1 MTVCVG
7 DRHDAVRRSAHSADP
22 RLYVGGLPERNHL
35 LRDSGLEWNCK
46 KGSKRIYVNIIFN
59 LALKIFVYP
68 FFYCLA
74 GSFYHCRFGSPL
86 RLRFSSPWV
95 LGSGFCWRYQA
106 TTSWTTTV
114 TSKRVSWQISPCHLY
129 IYKVFRLLWTSQ
141 FSSCKCVRRIRFWW
155 RNF

>member
-68 FFYCLA
+68 FFCCLA
-74 GSFYHCRFGSPL
+74 SSFYHCRFGSPL

-114 TSKRVSWQISPCHLY
+114 TSKRVFLILHVICIFIKYFVYYGHLNLVHANVY
-129 IYKVFRLLWTSQ
+129 DV
-141 FSSCKCVRRIRFWW
+141 
-155 RNF
+155 